1 MTVRIGKDLIGKP
14 IYSITDGKHL
24 GTLKDLYIDLD
35 LGVVNG
41 LFLGSEGLIK
51 RKSFI
56 IQRENVSLFG
66 LDAILATGPD
76 VVMDSSQMPS
86 VEGWLRRDSLQ
97 GKGVDTPG
105 GTKVGTI
112 GDVLLDN
119 QARIVGYTLSKVHVA
134 GPVAKHRQVLNDAV
148 LDIKSGASA
157 MTIDLAKAEQPVP
170 VPEPPVSEEISPAEN
185 MAREDLGGSEVNSE
199 SQIGEDS

>member
-1 MTVRIGKDLIGKP
+1 VTVRIGKDLIGRP

-86 VEGWLRRDSLQ
+86 VEGWLRRESLQ

-134 GPVAKHRQVLNDAV
+134 GPVAEHRQVLNDAV
-148 LDIKSGASA
+148 LDIKSGASP

-199 SQIGEDS
+199 SEIGEDS